1 MGKLKSEPSWV
12 LGIEIIDEKS
22 LLDLQRSWIQNSSIH
37 QKNKD
42 QLISIIGNG
51 KEETCVSKQNKNKQN
66 DKSMVIIPTNRTGS
80 KGYLKVTVLCLY
92 YT

>member
-1 MGKLKSEPSWV
+1 MKSHF
-12 LGIEIIDEKS
+12 
-22 LLDLQRSWIQNSSIH
+22 WIYRDPGYRIVQFTK
-37 QKNKD
+37 KNKD

-51 KEETCVSKQNKNKQN
+51 KEKTCVSKQNKNKQN